1 MSLTIDFRH
10 IVQEDAMT
18 ILSYASPYNV
28 QLELVNGNNK
38 LRSSGSSKNGCE
50 TSSPKPGRQSPL
62 VHPLVRSSS
71 QSDLNTVWEERF
83 WWIFKLAFTC
93 VSWSRS
99 ILVYYSFRDRFV
111 VIVIEL
117 IGFDRRWGWKL
128 NNKIDEFIFYFFY
141 YFDAIMKMECK
152 SFNVEWMRNRFR
164 S

>member
-38 LRSSGSSKNGCE
+38 LRSSGSSKNGVE

-71 QSDLNTVWEERF
+71 QSDLNTVREEF
-83 WWIFKLAFTC
+83 IFDEFIIIISLSTC
-93 VSWSRS
+93 VS
-99 ILVYYSFRDRFV
+99 
-111 VIVIEL
+111 
-117 IGFDRRWGWKL
+117 
-128 NNKIDEFIFYFFY
+128 
-141 YFDAIMKMECK
+141 
-152 SFNVEWMRNRFR
+152 
-164 S
+164 